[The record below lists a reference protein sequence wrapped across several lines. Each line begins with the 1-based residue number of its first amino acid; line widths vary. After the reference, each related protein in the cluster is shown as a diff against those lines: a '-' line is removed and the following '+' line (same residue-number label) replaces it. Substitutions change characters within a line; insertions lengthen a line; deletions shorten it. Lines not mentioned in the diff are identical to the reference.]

1 MDRKQHPEMWF
12 VFLVSFSLCITAQ
25 TECSVEWLGL
35 KIKVYTKMLEGI
47 WDWWCEHTLCP
58 APGTFS
64 WWLRPAEGPV
74 RTAAEPEHTRDAESL
89 SHPVPDAQRAAEE
102 DGEHHMDWPG
112 GGQGAPQR
120 EGGRDAGDGRVLALL
135 GWFTQPRLVSDMHMH
150 SLYTSRTVISNSET
164 NKANVQIKIFFLLLE
179 H

>member
-12 VFLVSFSLCITAQ
+12 EFLVSFSLCITAQ

-47 WDWWCEHTLCP
+47 WDWCCEHTLCP

-74 RTAAEPEHTRDAESL
+74 RTVAEPEHTRDAESL
-89 SHPVPDAQRAAEE
+89 SHHVPDAQRAAEE

-112 GGQGAPQR
+112 WGQGAPQR
-120 EGGRDAGDGRVLALL
+120 EGGRDAGDERVLALL

-150 SLYTSRTVISNSET
+150 NLYTSRTVISNTET
-164 NKANVQIKIFFLLLE
+164 NKANVQIKIFFYS
-179 H
+179 